1 MTLAR
6 TASVE
11 CRDKSQKMGEGGGL
25 RNEWELEEKS
35 RGENLSY
42 EVGES
47 QRVSG
52 TGRAILR

>member
-35 RGENLSY
+35 CGKNFFKNLSY

-47 QRVSG
+47 QRV
-52 TGRAILR
+52 